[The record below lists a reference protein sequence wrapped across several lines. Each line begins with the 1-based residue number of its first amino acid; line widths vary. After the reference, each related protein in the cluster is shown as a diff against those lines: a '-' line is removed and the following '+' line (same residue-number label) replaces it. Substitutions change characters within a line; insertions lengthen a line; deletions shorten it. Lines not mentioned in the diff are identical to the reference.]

1 MQLALESANVVCPRF
16 VCYRNL
22 PQKIQLLGFADAT
35 LPEGCQKFM
44 IAKTF
49 FLSVVWSFTL
59 IYCAA
64 AQPAQ
69 QSKVPRIGV
78 ILPGGPLY
86 GTIEGLRYGLNELG
100 LQEGKQFT
108 LVIRDTKGDLK
119 LAEEAAREFERE
131 KINLLYV
138 MASTVIAAAKAATVN
153 TPIVFCIGSDPVNL
167 GLVNE
172 FATPGGRLTG
182 VHYPVKD
189 LTAKRLEILKEM
201 LPKIGRVLTIYDPK
215 NQTAVDGAALAREE
229 AKRLGLK
236 LIERHVKSVDELRK
250 ALQEIKT
257 KEADAFFYLAD
268 ALVVGQSQLIIDTAK
283 AKKLPTMLQDQSL
296 VAKGGLAS
304 YGQNYFEIGR
314 ISAKYVQRVL
324 SGTPPKELKIE
335 TVDSVELAINL
346 QTAKQL
352 GVVIPPQ
359 VLARAKMV
367 IK

>member
-1 MQLALESANVVCPRF
+1 MFKTVFCLALGTV
-16 VCYRNL
+16 L
-22 PQKIQLLGFADAT
+22 
-35 LPEGCQKFM
+35 
-44 IAKTF
+44 IA
-49 FLSVVWSFTL
+49 LAEPVQ
-59 IYCAA
+59 
-64 AQPAQ
+64 AQPSKAQ
-69 QSKVPRIGV
+69 RIGV

-86 GTIEGLRYGLNELG
+86 GIIEGLRHGLKELG

-108 LVIRDTKGDLK
+108 LAIRDTKGDLK
-119 LAEEAAREFERE
+119 AAEEAARTFERE
-131 KINLLYV
+131 KVALLYV
-138 MASTVIAAAKAATVN
+138 MASVVIAAAKAATVN
-153 TPIVFCIGSDPVNL
+153 TPIVFCIGSDPVAL
-167 GLVNE
+167 GLVND

-201 LPKIGRVLTIYDPK
+201 LPKISRVLTIYDPK
-215 NQTAVDGAALAREE
+215 SPVAVDGAALAREE

-236 LIERHVKSVDELRK
+236 LIERHVNSVDELRK
-250 ALQEIKT
+250 ALQEIKS
-257 KEADAFFYLAD
+257 KETDALFYLAD
-268 ALVVGQSQLIIDTAK
+268 AMVVGQGQLIIDTAK

-314 ISAKYVQRVL
+314 ISAKYVQRIL
-324 SGTPPKELKIE
+324 NGTPPKDLKIE

-352 GVVIPPQ
+352 GVTIPPQ
-359 VLARAKMV
+359 VLARAQKV

>member
-1 MQLALESANVVCPRF
+1 MPRKILGLALGAC
-16 VCYRNL
+16 L
-22 PQKIQLLGFADAT
+22 
-35 LPEGCQKFM
+35 
-44 IAKTF
+44 IALT
-49 FLSVVWSFTL
+49 
-59 IYCAA
+59 A
-64 AQPAQ
+64 PAQ
-69 QSKVPRIGV
+69 AQQPKPPRIGV

-86 GTIEGLRYGLNELG
+86 DIVEGLRHGLKELG

-119 LAEEAAREFERE
+119 IAEEAARDFERE
-131 KINLLYV
+131 KVNLLYV
-138 MASTVIAAAKAATVN
+138 IASTVIAAAKAATMH
-153 TPIVFCIGSDPVNL
+153 TPMVFCTGSNPVTF
-167 GLVNE
+167 GLVND

-201 LPKIGRVLTIYDPK
+201 LPKVGRVLTIYDPK

-236 LIERHVKSVDELRK
+236 LIERHVNSVDELRK
-250 ALQEIKT
+250 ALQEIKS
-257 KEADAFFYLAD
+257 KEADAFFYIAD
-268 ALVVGQSQLIIDTAK
+268 ALVVGQAQLIIDTAK
-283 AKKLPTMLQDQSL
+283 VKKLPTMLQDQGL

-314 ISAKYVQRVL
+314 VSAKYVQKVL
-324 SGTPPKELKIE
+324 TGTPPKDLKIE
-335 TVDSVELAINL
+335 TVDSVELTINL

-352 GVVIPPQ
+352 GVAIPPQ
-359 VLARAKMV
+359 VLARAQKV

>member
-1 MQLALESANVVCPRF
+1 MS
-16 VCYRNL
+16 
-22 PQKIQLLGFADAT
+22 
-35 LPEGCQKFM
+35 
-44 IAKTF
+44 AKTF
-49 FLSVVWSFTL
+49 FLSVVWSFTVT
-59 IYCAA
+59 YCAA

-78 ILPGGPLY
+78 ILPGGPLH
-86 GTIEGLRYGLNELG
+86 GTIEGLRYGLQELG

-119 LAEEAAREFERE
+119 IAEEAARDFERE
-131 KINLLYV
+131 KVNLLYV

-153 TPIVFCIGSDPVNL
+153 TPIVFCIGSDPVTL

-324 SGTPPKELKIE
+324 SGTPPKDLKIE

-352 GVVIPPQ
+352 GITIPPQ
-359 VLARAKMV
+359 VLARAQKV